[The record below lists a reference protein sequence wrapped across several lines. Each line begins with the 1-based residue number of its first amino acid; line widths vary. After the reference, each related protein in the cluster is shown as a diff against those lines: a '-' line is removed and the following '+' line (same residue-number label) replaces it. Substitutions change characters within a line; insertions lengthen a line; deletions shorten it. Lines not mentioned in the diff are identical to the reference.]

1 MTDQSRWS
9 STRVA
14 QARSAEQQPTAR
26 TGQTSTNGTQQS
38 RWATNTSTAS
48 SSSNASSSSWRAR
61 PDDRTTSPSSSSAWR
76 APPRAA
82 PTNRAAG
89 SSTSRWASASSSS
102 AASPDPSISSLT
114 DSLSRT
120 SIAHGPQT
128 ASPHTKP
135 APVSRPDGL
144 TVRDASRPLGNKSL
158 DRLALLASPSRGLDS
173 ISLLSTTLSDQ
184 GSMDLTSFSVQHE
197 LRQYI
202 STRITTKAIPLLT
215 SPPKVLT
222 SSHYLLPSP
231 KEPVGEGEE
240 ELQQILLLVRK
251 LREALV
257 ASKRADGFAVE
268 VYECSVY
275 LSLLCGDIMQLA
287 SSLPRLVLDLY
298 PSTTVEEQTSN
309 EDLHQL
315 SKHLGLESLAKGNDK
330 RQRLISLYLLQI
342 LCLSGR
348 ATRLGQYSK
357 EDSSGAIL
365 QPLHRGLREYKIV
378 KEKVEEVHGDLGG
391 CGRMCD
397 RVYAALRDVDPF
409 ALARVLEGGGVGRYE
424 VDGWQRLI
432 LLQVVG
438 GMRNAAWGVVK
449 RAYMYLPVGEA
460 VKGMIEGGEAEE
472 RAAGSDLEE
481 SERFLGELLL
491 LNTNVLPAESSYED
505 AKQDA
510 KPQETPDSW
519 DAEDQPPPPPA
530 LDRNQRENDLRL
542 YAFLTHQ
549 FGSTLP
555 TRLTSLKTGHAVK
568 LR

>member
-1 MTDQSRWS
+1 M
-9 STRVA
+9 
-14 QARSAEQQPTAR
+14 
-26 TGQTSTNGTQQS
+26 
-38 RWATNTSTAS
+38 
-48 SSSNASSSSWRAR
+48 
-61 PDDRTTSPSSSSAWR
+61 
-76 APPRAA
+76 
-82 PTNRAAG
+82 
-89 SSTSRWASASSSS
+89 
-102 AASPDPSISSLT
+102 
-114 DSLSRT
+114 
-120 SIAHGPQT
+120 
-128 ASPHTKP
+128 
-135 APVSRPDGL
+135 
-144 TVRDASRPLGNKSL
+144 RDELRPLGNKSL

-173 ISLLSTTLSDQ
+173 TSLLSTTLSDQ

-231 KEPVGEGEE
+231 KDPVGEGEE

-275 LSLLCGDIMQLA
+275 LSLLCGDVMQLA
-287 SSLPRLVLDLY
+287 SSLPRLILDLY

-309 EDLHQL
+309 EDLQQL
-315 SKHLGLESLAKGNDK
+315 SKHLGLEIDAKGIDK
-330 RQRLISLYLLQI
+330 RQQFISLYLLQI

-348 ATRLGQYSK
+348 ATRLGQYSND
-357 EDSSGAIL
+357 DSSGATL
-365 QPLHRGLREYKIV
+365 QPLHRGLREYKV
-378 KEKVEEVHGDLGG
+378 VREKVEEVHGDVGE

-397 RVYAALRDVDPF
+397 RVYVALRDVDPF
-409 ALARVLEGGGVGRYE
+409 ALARVLERGEGGGYE
-424 VDGWQRLI
+424 VDGWQRLV

-460 VKGMIEGGEAEE
+460 VKGMIEGDATVEQGTGREM
-472 RAAGSDLEE
+472 EE

-491 LNTNVLPAESSYED
+491 LNTNILPAESSFE
-505 AKQDA
+505 ATKQDI
-510 KPQETPDSW
+510 KSQETPDSW
-519 DAEDQPPPPPA
+519 DAEDQPPPPSA
-530 LDRNQRENDLRL
+530 LDRNQRENDSRL